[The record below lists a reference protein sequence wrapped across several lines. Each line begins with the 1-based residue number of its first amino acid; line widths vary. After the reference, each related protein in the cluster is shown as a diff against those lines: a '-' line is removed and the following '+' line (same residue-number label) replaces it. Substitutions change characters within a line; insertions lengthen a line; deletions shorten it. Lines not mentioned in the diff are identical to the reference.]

1 MCLWKSLKQIF
12 WFKDK
17 VVLEWHQY
25 CKRLTRTVLVLSL
38 IIPSLTQTTKLQKQT
53 LFFRLPA
60 RSLLSLLTPH
70 LLLLSASRSLSPAP
84 PMHAFLPHPT
94 PLPLPL
100 PLRLSLFHR
109 SSPSGVF
116 FLAKQRSKEVLN
128 ISGCCEIETLY
139 VWILPKYEEEERISE
154 DHADCIL
161 AGSGLPELSQSTGG
175 GEKLSE
181 AALLEASRVTITAA
195 IASDGVNTWGRSLP
209 SGLGGQPARSSVIPS
224 PDYKIVYP
232 LDGEKLRAKKGGQV
246 PRVRRLPLRSVQLV
260 RAHTRSGTANFL
272 HHFAFF
278 KMILTYFLYR
288 PPTGSHNYNSS
299 FPLSAGISLSG
310 PSNLLWG
317 YILHFSLPL
326 IPPQT
331 YMSKNRELRH
341 DTLMFLSGDA
351 LCSHREG
358 GRPGGEGSREREG
371 RNHSTAPVEI
381 HIRCMF
387 LSHLK

>member
-38 IIPSLTQTTKLQKQT
+38 IIPPLTQTTKLQKQT

-175 GEKLSE
+175 GRE
-181 AALLEASRVTITAA
+181 A
-195 IASDGVNTWGRSLP
+195 
-209 SGLGGQPARSSVIPS
+209 LGGR
-224 PDYKIVYP
+224 
-232 LDGEKLRAKKGGQV
+232 
-246 PRVRRLPLRSVQLV
+246 LV
-260 RAHTRSGTANFL
+260 RGQ
-272 HHFAFF
+272 
-278 KMILTYFLYR
+278 
-288 PPTGSHNYNSS
+288 P
-299 FPLSAGISLSG
+299 
-310 PSNLLWG
+310 
-317 YILHFSLPL
+317 
-326 IPPQT
+326 
-331 YMSKNRELRH
+331 
-341 DTLMFLSGDA
+341 GDYY
-351 LCSHREG
+351 CSHCIRWSQHL
-358 GRPGGEGSREREG
+358 RPLAPFWPWW
-371 RNHSTAPVEI
+371 STGKVI
-381 HIRCMF
+381 CNSITW
-387 LSHLK
+387 L